1 MASCIPFLQ
10 KYYHALLCYNQF
22 MRQEKIKPDSELGE
36 ASLRFSRWWT
46 LYGLVAIMSGVGR
59 DEELIDDKG
68 VLNL

>member
-1 MASCIPFLQ
+1 
-10 KYYHALLCYNQF
+10 